1 MLRGNIE
8 MLLNIEV
15 LYMATLLQII
25 KVKLKL
31 F

>member
-8 MLLNIEV
+8 MFLNIEV

>member
-8 MLLNIEV
+8 MFLNIEV
-15 LYMATLLQII
+15 LYIATLLQII